1 MKTNIVNIA
10 KSAMFIMF
18 GVAAIVFA
26 LGTVISNPVK
36 ADNPATLN
44 ESGKI
49 QMATS
54 GFLSSNGK
62 IIYEVIVWNTETGKS
77 KIYGFNGKDAM
88 VAENFQLPSSPLY

>member
-36 ADNPATLN
+36 ADNPATIN
-44 ESGKI
+44 NAGKIMMSESGF
-49 QMATS
+49 S
-54 GFLSSNGK
+54 LNGK
-62 IIYEVIVWNTETGKS
+62 AVYNVLVWDTETGKS
-77 KIYGFNGKDAM
+77 KIYGFNGTDKM
-88 VAENFQLPSSPLY
+88 VVAGYQIPSSPLY